1 MWDGSARDVWD
12 GRRWREICETVG
24 RGMCGIGGR
33 GMCGIGGRGMRA
45 LTGEGRRVIE
55 FGWICSG

>member
-24 RGMCGIGGR
+24 RGMR
-33 GMCGIGGRGMRA
+33 GIGGRGMRA